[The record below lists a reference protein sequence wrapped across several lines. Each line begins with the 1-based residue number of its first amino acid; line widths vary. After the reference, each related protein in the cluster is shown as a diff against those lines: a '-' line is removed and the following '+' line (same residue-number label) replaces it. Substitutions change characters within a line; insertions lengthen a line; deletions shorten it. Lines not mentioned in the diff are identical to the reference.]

1 MLSPDKVLN
10 KGYTQEELAL
20 GSPFAVALKHN
31 MMNCKKNLATVL
43 AEAAQAR
50 GASALAAD
58 TIQCFLLR
66 TPPAART
73 PRTYCPRCRL
83 LSVQIV

>member
-50 GASALAAD
+50 AAAA
-58 TIQCFLLR
+58 
-66 TPPAART
+66 PAAHNMAFCIACRHHAHHVRT
-73 PRTYCPRCRL
+73 AHAVGCC
-83 LSVQIV
+83 VNMV